1 MNHTERGMEL
11 CSIQDAFPDIQRD
24 NKTVS
29 KPGEYK
35 ASKEERRAARK
46 LAKKC
51 KGGPAEQY
59 YKMVDDM
66 LPPIDPD
73 RPAVKRMGEISPF
86 TPYEDA
92 FKDLSGSGVEGFKL
106 PRLPKPSCLI
116 SDPGYPS
123 YFGKGLEDT
132 EEGFQNKDESFEY
145 EFGEKGTSKAGAVS
159 LPTPPL
165 TDVWKPLTPAMARTA
180 FFKNLPERED
190 VSDDAEEEITKKPIN
205 SAKEL
210 VSAPPFTKSPGSDLD
225 PNSMRTLMASQI
237 EHLTRRFD
245 DWEAKKEKNSKNEI
259 LLFVG
264 TGVFILVC
272 MDVVRRLGR
281 R

>member
-1 MNHTERGMEL
+1 MEL
-11 CSIQDAFPDIQRD
+11 CSIQDAFPDIQKD
-24 NKTVS
+24 KKPDPKSVGTES
-29 KPGEYK
+29 KP
-35 ASKEERRAARK
+35 SKEERRAARRQ
-46 LAKKC
+46 AKKC

-73 RPAVKRMGEISPF
+73 RPAVKRMGEIPPF

-92 FKDLSGSGVEGFKL
+92 FKDSNGSGIEGFKM
-106 PRLPKPSCLI
+106 PKLPKSNCLI

-132 EEGFQNKDESFEY
+132 DEGFQNFEY
-145 EFGEKGTSKAGAVS
+145 EFDGKGDSKAGAVA

-165 TDVWKPLTPAMARTA
+165 TDAWKPITPALTKTA
-180 FFKNLPERED
+180 FFKD
-190 VSDDAEEEITKKPIN
+190 VPGRDDNSEAAEEDLTKKPIMRGEPA
-205 SAKEL
+205 S
-210 VSAPPFTKSPGSDLD
+210 VGSGFERAQME
-225 PNSMRTLMASQI
+225 SRI
-237 EHLTRRFD
+237 EQLTRRFD

-264 TGVFILVC
+264 TGIFILVC
-272 MDVVRRLGR
+272 MDVVRRIGR